1 MVQIFTIAVEKVR
14 RAEAHRRTMPKGAR
28 WAALKKPEALT
39 EQQRLALDELETGGF
54 ATAEAYRA
62 KEMLRWVRVAATP

>member
-1 MVQIFTIAVEKVR
+1 
-14 RAEAHRRTMPKGAR
+14 MPKGAR